1 MFSHVR
7 SAVFSVLAVSTLALF
22 AGVSAAGGGA
32 IDPSRTGQT
41 TGIHDEAGLFK
52 SETVKAVDREL
63 ERIESKYHVPILIET
78 VEALHGRAADE
89 VAKENARRLN
99 SRGIY
104 ILIDKKDR
112 KFEMIVPPSV
122 SRVIPHQAQT
132 RIRDAFLDRFKK
144 SDFDDGLREGVRE
157 IERLLASSKT
167 EATTPSTPSTWPGL
181 EAPGGATL
189 VVRNQVKLTL
199 TGARRI
205 IAGAEGKATA
215 MGLKMNIAIVD
226 DGGHLLAFARMD
238 GARPASGYTAITKAT
253 TAATFRQETGP
264 LPKGT
269 TTPDLLLNLSLQN
282 AAAASGGKV
291 TTLLGGVPVLV
302 DGQVIG
308 GVGVG
313 GGSGDQDAEVAK
325 AGVSLF
331 LSEMNPAP
339 KKEEA
344 AAREPETKNAR

>member
-1 MFSHVR
+1 
-7 SAVFSVLAVSTLALF
+7 VFSILAAAILVHC
-22 AGVSAAGGGA
+22 AGVSAAGGEA
-32 IDPSRTGQT
+32 IDPARTGQT
-41 TGIHDEAGLFK
+41 AGIHDEAGLFK
-52 SETVKAVDREL
+52 SETVKAVDKEL
-63 ERIESKYHVPILIET
+63 ERIESKYHLPIFIET
-78 VEALHGRAADE
+78 VDSLHGRPADE
-89 VAKENARRLN
+89 SAKENAARLN
-99 SRGIY
+99 PRGVY

-122 SRVIPHQAQT
+122 SRMIPHQAQT

-144 SDFDDGLREGVRE
+144 SDFDDGLRDGVRE
-157 IERLLASSKT
+157 IDTHLGSLKIA
-167 EATTPSTPSTWPGL
+167 ATPSTWPGL
-181 EAPGGATL
+181 EPPGGATL

-269 TTPDLLLNLSLQN
+269 TNPDPLLNLSLQN

-331 LSEMNPAP
+331 LSELTPAL

-344 AAREPETKNAR
+344 AAREPETKEAR